1 MNNNFSHLFS
11 VYYVPEG
18 ITFNRLSHWNHSVT
32 LWNGQITIIL
42 LRRKIWRLRVNK
54 TYYCMCVYKPCRME
68 NSGKLFSK
76 TAPCMICT
84 CTLRSQAWEFKP
96 YTVKILT
103 PFTIFLHYTKIFILF
118 QLHNK
123 GLDEAHSILMS
134 MTLQK
139 NMSLEKLLPTFLW
152 NLQSVCWKKMC
163 WFQFM
168 HTGNLGIKHHH
179 TLEHLLQFC
188 PLKDPLK
195 DTSSTTWLIASLFQC
210 LDGAHSGGEMNSAGW
225 LPLYLLAPPSTV
237 LSFVL
242 HTLRI

>member
-1 MNNNFSHLFS
+1 MMPPSFVIHSTLQMFAELQLIRTFSALGIELCTWWIIISLICS
-11 VYYVPEG
+11 VFTMYQKALLSIDCH

-42 LRRKIWRLRVNK
+42 LRRKIWRLRGNK
-54 TYYCMCVYKPCRME
+54 TYDCMCVYKPCRME

-84 CTLRSQAWEFKP
+84 CTLRSQACEFKP

-139 NMSLEKLLPTFLW
+139 NISLEKLLPIFLW
-152 NLQSVCWKKMC
+152 NL
-163 WFQFM
+163 
-168 HTGNLGIKHHH
+168 
-179 TLEHLLQFC
+179 
-188 PLKDPLK
+188 
-195 DTSSTTWLIASLFQC
+195 
-210 LDGAHSGGEMNSAGW
+210 
-225 LPLYLLAPPSTV
+225 
-237 LSFVL
+237 
-242 HTLRI
+242 